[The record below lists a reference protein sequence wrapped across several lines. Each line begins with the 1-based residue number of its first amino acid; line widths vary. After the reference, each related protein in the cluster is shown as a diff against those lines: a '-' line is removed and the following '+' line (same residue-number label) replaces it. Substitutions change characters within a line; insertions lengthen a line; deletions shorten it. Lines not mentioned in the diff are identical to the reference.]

1 MKFQKQF
8 ILDVYDKPH
17 GKSCANLSVAREN
30 VKSGPIA
37 AVVLADLIGLEA
49 KQNSWIISGARS
61 RDQATVVFKL
71 AEKMIRLSPELSKIV
86 RKVPSQ

>member
-1 MKFQKQF
+1 MARCKKVFASVEAYCKIPKGAQVGQPIKLMKFQKQF

-37 AVVLADLIGLEA
+37 AVVLAHLIGLEA
-49 KQNSWIISGARS
+49 KQNS
-61 RDQATVVFKL
+61 
-71 AEKMIRLSPELSKIV
+71 
-86 RKVPSQ
+86 